1 MTVTQDDIK
10 KNHFKALF
18 DLKEMFRPQKDEFG
32 HGYIRLSAKGNFG
45 LFDYGVGLLSVHVS
59 FVAYGK
65 GALGKPDEEVDDVNY
80 TVLFTVGC
88 ADDGLWQ
95 AWSKV
100 MPKEKCESLV
110 EKIKIDILDELSI
123 LPTDVELNE
132 MLQPYGLFGQYE

>member
-1 MTVTQDDIK
+1 MTVTSDDIK
-10 KNHFKALF
+10 QNHFQALY
-18 DLKEMFRPQKDEFG
+18 DLKNMFRPQKDESKY
-32 HGYIRLSAKGNFG
+32 GYIRISSKGNFG

-59 FVAYGK
+59 VVGYGK
-65 GALGKPDEEVDDVNY
+65 GALGKPDEEVNDVNY
-80 TVLFTVGC
+80 VVLFTVGC

-100 MPKEKCESLV
+100 MPKEKCERMV
-110 EKIKIDILDELSI
+110 EKIKIEILDELSI